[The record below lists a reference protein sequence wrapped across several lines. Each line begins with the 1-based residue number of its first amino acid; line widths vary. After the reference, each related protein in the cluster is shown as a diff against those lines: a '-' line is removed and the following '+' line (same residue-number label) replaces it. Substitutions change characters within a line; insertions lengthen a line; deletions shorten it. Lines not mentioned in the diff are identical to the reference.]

1 MRRHLGKSLLQQNNQ
16 SSDLNASVN
25 DLCALC
31 FYVCGFY
38 LTTKKHRAYSF
49 IVLTQSL
56 SMLKSSLQV
65 SNNRIMI

>member
-31 FYVCGFY
+31 FYLFGLFY

-49 IVLTQSL
+49 IVLTQYTIIVYA
-56 SMLKSSLQV
+56 KIIAAGKQ
-65 SNNRIMI
+65 